1 VNDAQDMTDSDLT
14 TTEEPSEAQTP
25 EPADDAAGL
34 PAPDGPDAPLSATAP
49 AATEESPE
57 AQTPVDDR
65 PALEP
70 ADAAADAALAEAV
83 VGGLTW
89 VPFALYLGCW
99 IALSGASVY
108 VLGQATPENP
118 ARWMPVYPS
127 LVITG
132 VALAAVG
139 PAMSLAVWLVARSR
153 RPAER
158 RRGLLASALTRGAL
172 AAFFGAMVWI
182 VTLYVLEV
190 VSGSA
195 AW

>member
-1 VNDAQDMTDSDLT
+1 MNDAQEMTGSDLAT
-14 TTEEPSEAQTP
+14 AEEP
-25 EPADDAAGL
+25 
-34 PAPDGPDAPLSATAP
+34 
-49 AATEESPE
+49 PE
-57 AQTPVDDR
+57 AQTSVDDR
-65 PALEP
+65 PTPEP
-70 ADAAADAALAEAV
+70 DAAADAALAEAV

-108 VLGQATPENP
+108 LLGQATPENP

-139 PAMSLAVWLVARSR
+139 PAMSLVVWLVARSR